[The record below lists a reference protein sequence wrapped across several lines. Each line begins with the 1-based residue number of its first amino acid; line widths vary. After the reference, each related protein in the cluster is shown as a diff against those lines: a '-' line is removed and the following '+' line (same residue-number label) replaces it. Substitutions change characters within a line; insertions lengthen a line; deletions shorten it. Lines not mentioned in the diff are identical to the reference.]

1 MFSKSEIFIKPNPSY
16 SSLFFH
22 QNFTQNMKNLM
33 YSIRRKAVIGALTLV
48 SMTAFAQLPSNIEK
62 LTSVEGITE
71 YRLKNNGLKVLLFP
85 DPSKQTMTVNITYM
99 VGSRHEGYGE
109 TGMAHLLEHMVFKGS
124 PRHKDVPAELKQ
136 HGANFNGTTWTDRT
150 NYFETFTAT
159 DENLA
164 WALDLESDRMVN
176 SFIAKKDL
184 DTEFSVVRNEFES
197 GENDP
202 TSILEERVTSTAFLW
217 HNYGKSTIG
226 NRADIENVPIENL
239 QAFYRKFYQPDNA
252 TLLVAGKMDVPNALK
267 MIDKYFSAIPKPTRI
282 IPTTW
287 SEEPTQDGERNVT
300 LRRVG
305 EVQVVSAGYHIPS
318 GSHPDF
324 SGIYILSA
332 SLDDNPSGR
341 LYKNLVT
348 ANKASGVSS
357 SAYRFKEPGF
367 FYCNA
372 DVRKEQSLEEAKGIL
387 LKTLDDLSTN
397 PFSEEE
403 VKRAKTMILKNMEQT
418 YRNSARTGTLL
429 SEYIALGDWRMFFI
443 ARDNIEKITAKDVER
458 IAKTYL
464 KPSNRTV
471 GMFIPEA
478 KPDRA
483 EIPKT
488 PDISALVDGYKGKA
502 EMAQGE
508 AFDPSCQNIDSRT
521 TKGQAGSIKYAFLTK
536 KTRGATV
543 TANLTLRFADEKS
556 LMGKGV
562 ISSLTAQMLNRGTA
576 KKTQQQLKDELD
588 ALKATLQISGSSDK
602 VSVSV
607 ETVRENLPA
616 ALKLVNEI
624 LKEATIPEK
633 EFTEMIQQELAG
645 AEQQLSDPQSLALI
659 AMQRHMNP
667 YPKGDVR
674 YVMTPQEEIEAMKAV
689 KVEELRDFYKKF
701 YGASDATMSIIGDF
715 DDAAAKKIITDDLGS
730 WKSPTTYKRVEKKFF
745 DVQAKNEVIKTP
757 DKANSFFIASAN
769 IPMIDNDPDYASMMI
784 GNYILGGGGLS
795 SRLADRIRQK
805 EGISYGVGS
814 QFAAGPLDRA
824 AGFLT
829 YAIYAPENAE
839 RLEKAFK
846 EEVEKIQKDG
856 ITQTELDNAKKAIMQ
871 ERMVGRSSDRQ
882 LAGMLNSYQF
892 LGRTMSWDAQYE
904 DKVNKLTVDDVNK
917 ALRKYVDLK
926 KLSMFKAGDFDKVVK
941 KP

>member
-1 MFSKSEIFIKPNPSY
+1 MSEPNTS
-16 SSLFFH
+16 F
-22 QNFTQNMKNLM
+22 QNYFLTKIMCQNMKNLM
-33 YSIRRKAVIGALTLV
+33 YSFCKKAVIATL
-48 SMTAFAQLPSNIEK
+48 AFLPLAAMAQMPANIEK

-71 YRLKNNGLKVLLFP
+71 YRLKSNGLKVLLFP

-109 TGMAHLLEHMVFKGS
+109 TGMAHLLEHMVFKGT

-159 DENLA
+159 DENLN
-164 WALDLESDRMVN
+164 WALDLESDRMIN

-202 TSILEERVTSTAFLW
+202 TSILEERVTSSAFLW

-252 TLLVAGKMDVPNALK
+252 TLLVAGKMDEANTLK
-267 MIDKYFSAIPKPTRI
+267 LIDKYFGSIAKPTRI

-305 EVQVVSAGYHIPS
+305 EVQVVSAGYHIPA

-324 SGIYILSA
+324 SGILILA
-332 SLDDNPSGR
+332 AILDDNPSGR
-341 LYKNLVT
+341 LYKNLV
-348 ANKASGVSS
+348 ASNKAAGVSS

-367 FYCNA
+367 FYAYA
-372 DVRKEQSLEEAKGIL
+372 DVRKEQNLEEAKTIF

-397 PFSEEE
+397 PLNEEE
-403 VKRAKTMILKNMEQT
+403 VKRSKTIILKYLEQS
-418 YRNSARTGTLL
+418 YRNSERTGTLL

-443 ARDNIEKITAKDVER
+443 SRDNIEKITTQDVER

-464 KPSNRTV
+464 KPSNRTI

-478 KPDRA
+478 KPDRT
-483 EIPKT
+483 EIPKI
-488 PDISALVDGYKGKA
+488 PDVSALVEGYKGKA
-502 EMAQGE
+502 QMAQGE
-508 AFDPSCQNIDSRT
+508 AFDPSCGNIDTRT
-521 TKGQAGSIKYAFLTK
+521 VKGQAGSIKYAFLTK

-543 TANLTLRFADEKS
+543 TANLTLRFGDEKS
-556 LMGKGV
+556 LMGKGM
-562 ISSLTAQMLNRGTA
+562 ISNLTTQMLNKGTS

-588 ALKATLQISGSSDK
+588 GLKATVQIFGSSDK
-602 VSVSV
+602 VSVNV

-616 ALKLVNEI
+616 ALKLITEM
-624 LKEATIPEK
+624 LKESTFPEK
-633 EFTEMIQQELAG
+633 EFGEMIQQELAG
-645 AEQQLSDPQSLALI
+645 SEQQLSDPQSLAVI

-667 YPKGDVR
+667 YPKEDVR
-674 YVMTPQEEIEAMKAV
+674 YVMTAQEEIESLKAA
-689 KVEELRDFYKKF
+689 KVQDLRDFYKKF

-715 DDAAAKKIITDDLGS
+715 DDAAAKKILTEGLGA
-730 WKSPTTYKRVEKKFF
+730 WKSPMSYKRVEKKHFE
-745 DVQAKNEVIKTP
+745 VQTKNDVIKTP
-757 DKANSFFIASAN
+757 DKANSFFLASAN
-769 IPMIDNDPDYASMMI
+769 VPMLDSDPDYASMMI

-814 QFAAGPLDRA
+814 QFTASPLDKSG
-824 AGFLT
+824 GFVS

-871 ERMVGRSSDRQ
+871 ERTVGRSNDRQ
-882 LAGMLNSYQF
+882 LAGTLNSYQF
-892 LGRTMSWDAQYE
+892 ISRTMSWDAQYE

-917 ALRKYVDLK
+917 ALKKYIDLK